1 MTRLARAGTNL
12 VTRRTTESSEKSVA
26 EEPMLVATATKV
38 SKLTS
43 LWKKFEP
50 ETRDHLRQHKAAFVI
65 VRNALVPEEF
75 IVVCVKC
82 KNPLEPLVFQK
93 NPQPL
98 NQPNES

>member
-1 MTRLARAGTNL
+1 MTILARAGTNL
-12 VTRRTTESSEKSVA
+12 VIRRTKESSEKSVA
-26 EEPMLVATATKV
+26 EEPMLVATASKV

-43 LWKKFEP
+43 LWKKFKP
-50 ETRDHLRQHKAAFVI
+50 ETRDHLREHKAAFVI

-82 KNPLEPLVFQK
+82 KNPLEPLVFRK

-98 NQPNES
+98 NQSKKS